1 MYWLKIALFSIL
13 DNENETSNNYIIAKF
28 ILENYNQ
35 LSGVSLTEISRRC
48 NLSKAAIS
56 RFCKDL
62 GLIDYID
69 LQMLIRASHSKSC
82 EEKPVLSLDEQKQV
96 YLSHLKQITDHFPEI
111 MADLAVEDLISDIL
125 QHQTIYTFGHLQASH
140 IAYTL
145 RNSLAVYGIF
155 CYSAQSWVEQR
166 EKLKNAGKDDLVI
179 IFSASGDFFKRLD
192 INMSFIEKADAPKI
206 YMVTFGRDNGA
217 PSKIRK
223 IYLGDTAEDPWS
235 NVQMNMFI
243 NYISY
248 RISMTY

>member
-13 DNENETSNNYIIAKF
+13 DNESETSNNYIIAKY

-35 LSGVSLTEISRRC
+35 LSGVSLTEISRQC

-56 RFCKDL
+56 RFCKEL

-69 LQMLIRASHSKSC
+69 LQMLIRANHSKAR
-82 EEKPVLSLDEQKQV
+82 EEKPVLSEDEQKQV
-96 YLSHLKQITDHFPEI
+96 YSSRMKQMTDHFPEV
-111 MADLAVEDLISDIL
+111 MNDPAAEELISDIL
-125 QHQTIYTFGHLQASH
+125 QYKTIYTFGHLQASH

-223 IYLGDTAEDPWS
+223 IYLGDMAGDPWS

-248 RISMTY
+248 RISMMR

>member
-13 DNENETSNNYIIAKF
+13 DNESETSNNYIIAKY

-35 LSGVSLTEISRRC
+35 LSGVSLTEISRQC

-56 RFCKDL
+56 RFCKEL

-69 LQMLIRASHSKSC
+69 LQMLIRANHSKAR
-82 EEKPVLSLDEQKQV
+82 EEKPVLSEDEQKQV
-96 YLSHLKQITDHFPEI
+96 YSSRMKQMTDHFPEV
-111 MADLAVEDLISDIL
+111 MNDPAAEELISDIL
-125 QHQTIYTFGHLQASH
+125 QYKTIYTFGHLQASH

-166 EKLKNAGKDDLVI
+166 EKLKNAGKNDLVI

-223 IYLGDTAEDPWS
+223 IYLGDMAGDPWS

-248 RISMTY
+248 RISMMR